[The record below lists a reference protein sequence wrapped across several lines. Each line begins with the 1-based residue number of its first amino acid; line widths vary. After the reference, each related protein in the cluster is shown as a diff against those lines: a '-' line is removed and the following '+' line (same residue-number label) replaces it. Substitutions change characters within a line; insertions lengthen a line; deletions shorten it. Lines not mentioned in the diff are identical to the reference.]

1 MAVSA
6 KYFPETTLKNGNI
19 ISARLVLSSEDA
31 GMRSSIT
38 YQGKPYNRAS
48 RQRSLT
54 EVAFFAGPVGEDV
67 ELELT

>member
-1 MAVSA
+1 MTNA
-6 KYFPETTLKNGNI
+6 KYFPETTMRNGNI

-31 GMRSSIT
+31 GMRANISYKGVT
-38 YQGKPYNRAS
+38 YNRAN

>member
-6 KYFPETTLKNGNI
+6 KYFPETTMRNGNI

-31 GMRSSIT
+31 GMRVNILHKGVT
-38 YQGKPYNRAS
+38 YNRAN